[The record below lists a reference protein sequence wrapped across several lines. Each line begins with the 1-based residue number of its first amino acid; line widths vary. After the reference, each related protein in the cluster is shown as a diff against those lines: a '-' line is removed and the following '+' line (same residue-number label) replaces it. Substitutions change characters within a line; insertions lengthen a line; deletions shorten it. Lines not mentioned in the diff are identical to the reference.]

1 MICELCSGLFARARW
16 AAGRYAVVAGSGD
29 LHIRA
34 VRQEDSGRKFVCLV
48 ANVLNGERRQS
59 DPVFLTVKGIQD
71 THNTQ

>member
-1 MICELCSGLFARARW
+1 MLFRARTR

-48 ANVLNGERRQS
+48 SNVLNGERKQS
-59 DPVFLTVKGIQD
+59 DAVFLTVKG
-71 THNTQ
+71 TRVTQ